1 VGLVVDIASW
11 LLLLAGGI
19 FVFIGG
25 LGLLRMPDLYT
36 RMHAVGL
43 TDSMGSILV
52 LLGAILQAG
61 PSLAAVK
68 LAIIIVFLLLT
79 CPTAS
84 YALANAARLSGIEP
98 RALRT
103 GPETDT

>member
-1 VGLVVDIASW
+1 MGLVVDIASW

-19 FVFIGG
+19 FVFTGG
-25 LGLLRMPDLYT
+25 VGLLRMPDLYT

-43 TDSMGSILV
+43 TDSLGSILV

-61 PSLAAVK
+61 LSLASVK

-84 YALANAARLSGIEP
+84 YALANAARLSGLEP
-98 RALRT
+98 RATRIRN
-103 GPETDT
+103 GADA